1 MLLLSLSVASYL
13 HHTLPLWLGNPLWVG
28 WFLSLFTSLFQR
40 LGCVVSL
47 SLDSFL
53 SFSLWRLCLIVCLC
67 PFPSHWGSPWSR
79 VFFHWSLGFWVGWV
93 GSHWVFPIFASG
105 CLPSTFS
112 ICFFRRLIP
121 HRGPHLSVLSTAGY
135 VLLCVCVF
143 FVVAFFLVCPLSFL
157 CVFFCF
163 LLWSCLCIWLSV
175 ERWTWFCVGVGSLGF
190 LGLVLTLLFLFD
202 FAKGW

>member
-1 MLLLSLSVASYL
+1 MFA
-13 HHTLPLWLGNPLWVG
+13 
-28 WFLSLFTSLFQR
+28 F
-40 LGCVVSL
+40 
-47 SLDSFL
+47 
-53 SFSLWRLCLIVCLC
+53 
-67 PFPSHWGSPWSR
+67 
-79 VFFHWSLGFWVGWV
+79 VF
-93 GSHWVFPIFASG
+93 
-105 CLPSTFS
+105 
-112 ICFFRRLIP
+112 
-121 HRGPHLSVLSTAGY
+121 
-135 VLLCVCVF
+135 F